1 MKTPEEQASNQQ
13 INPAATQPT
22 DAPRVDAASDESA
35 GSAAM
40 LDAATHGQVLDGT
53 TPDEDTSDMT
63 DERMNPGANQIS
75 DTDEA

>member
-13 INPAATQPT
+13 INPAVPHT
-22 DAPRVDAASDESA
+22 DAPRVDAASNEKA

-53 TPDEDTSDMT
+53 TPDPDTSDMT
-63 DERMNPGANQIS
+63 DERMNPGADQAS
-75 DTDEA
+75 DEN

>member
-1 MKTPEEQASNQQ
+1 MKTPEEQASNQK

-22 DAPRVDAASDESA
+22 EAPRVDAASDESA

-63 DERMNPGANQIS
+63 DERMNPGADQAS
-75 DTDEA
+75 AEDDS

>member
-13 INPAATQPT
+13 INPAAPQPI

-53 TPDEDTSDMT
+53 TPDDDTSNMT
-63 DERMNPGANQIS
+63 DERMNPSTEQAADQ
-75 DTDEA
+75 E